1 MRIFCYLLTII
12 TILFP
17 VVIISDVKKSE
28 TGKPFNFLSTDY
40 VEYNKEQQLIYA
52 RGNVE
57 VILEDYFLTANTL
70 IYDIK
75 NDKLWAEGNVMIK
88 DEKSRVIL
96 GETAILKDKLKA
108 GIISDFILYFGDNTL
123 LVSKLAERVSDNLFY
138 LTDSTFTPCKILCNN
153 KPIWQ
158 VSAKKTRVDLD
169 NSLIVYRNLFFEVWG
184 VPILYTPYFSHPT
197 PKAKAKSGILVPQ
210 FKNKA
215 LGVPLYYIALPNL
228 DFTLTPRF
236 FGKYSIY
243 EIEARYKPNKTDYI
257 TVEASY
263 GKVPYRTQDGNILLK
278 NRNVNS
284 YYIFSNGAFSK
295 ENYQYGFRIEHASDQ
310 AYLKNYYK
318 NYTSSL
324 TSKIY
329 FHKINKYNYLSL
341 EGIYLE
347 GLNVNDSSNTN
358 PLIYP
363 KIRTKNVINLNDSET
378 SKLIIENNTLVYKER
393 NSKELG
399 RTAIQIALDN
409 SFLTSTGHLFN
420 FIARNRTDIY
430 FISHTYHN
438 DLRANKLLT
447 RNIPEIQN
455 IWRYPLASSISKK
468 STLMVEPIIS
478 ITFGRKHNSNTK
490 FSFIDYGRYELSEN
504 NFFLDNHYSGIDH
517 HKFGNRLSYGIN
529 SSLLS
534 GQNYFSLFLGQ
545 TYNKGLPH
553 NSIHYQENVGKIS
566 SNFSNNLELFYRFR
580 KNQHFEPIRDEIG
593 GTLSLEK
600 LQFTTAF
607 IQIKGVKKYYSIDN
621 KTYDRLRQVYYNLSY
636 QLTDTWSVSYGM
648 RLDVPKT
655 KLSVLS
661 QSIRVTYQNDCV
673 RISTQLSDDYMVDT
687 KRGIKKTSLPTV
699 TIGLKIL
706 NM

>member
-1 MRIFCYLLTII
+1 MRILFYLLTIV
-12 TILFP
+12 TILLP
-17 VVIISDVKKSE
+17 ILTLSAIDKSE
-28 TGKPFNFLSTDY
+28 AGKAFNFLSTDY

-70 IYDIK
+70 IYDIE

-88 DEKSRVIL
+88 NEENKVIL
-96 GETAILKDKLKA
+96 GETAILKDKLKT

-158 VSAKKTRVDLD
+158 VSAKKTQVDLD
-169 NSLIVYRNLFFEVWG
+169 NSQMTYRNLFFEVWG
-184 VPILYTPYFSHPT
+184 VPIFYTPYFSHPT
-197 PKAKAKSGILVPQ
+197 PKAKAKSGILMPQ

-215 LGVPLYYIALPNL
+215 LGIPLYYRVLPNL
-228 DFTLTPRF
+228 DFTLIPRF
-236 FGKYSIY
+236 FGKYNIY
-243 EIEARYKPNKTDYI
+243 EIEGRYKPNKTDYI
-257 TVEASY
+257 TIETSY
-263 GKVPYRTQDGNILLK
+263 GKVPYRTKEGNILLK
-278 NRNVNS
+278 DRNINS
-284 YYIFSNGAFSK
+284 YYLLSNGTFSR
-295 ENYQYGFRIEHASDQ
+295 ENYQYGFRLEHTSDQ

-329 FHKINKYNYLSL
+329 FRNINIYDYFSL

-363 KIRTKNVINLNDSET
+363 KIKTKNVINLNESET
-378 SKLIIENNTLVYKER
+378 SKLVIGNNTLVYKER
-393 NSKELG
+393 NGKELG
-399 RTAIQIALDN
+399 RTSIQISLDN
-409 SFLTSTGHLFN
+409 NFLTPTGHLFN
-420 FIARNRTDIY
+420 FIIRNRTDLY
-430 FISHTYHN
+430 FISHTYLN
-438 DLRANKLLT
+438 DPRANKVLS

-455 IWRYPLASSISKK
+455 IWRYPLSGAISEK

-478 ITFGRKHNSNTK
+478 VTLGRKHNSNKK
-490 FSFIDYGRYELSEN
+490 FSFIDYNRYELSEN
-504 NFFLDNHYSGIDH
+504 NLFLANHFSGVDNHE
-517 HKFGNRLSYGIN
+517 FGNRLSYGIN

-534 GQNYFSLFLGQ
+534 GQNYFNLFLGQ
-545 TYNKGLPH
+545 TYNNNLPR

-566 SNFSNNLELFYRFR
+566 SSFSSNLELFYRFR
-580 KNQHFEPIRDEIG
+580 KNKNFEPIRDEIG
-593 GTLSLEK
+593 GTLSLKK
-600 LQFTTAF
+600 LQFTTSF
-607 IQIKGVKKYYSIDN
+607 IQIKNLKKYYSMNNMADD
-621 KTYDRLRQVYYNLSY
+621 KLRQMYYNLSY

-648 RLDVPKT
+648 RLNAPKT
-655 KLSVLS
+655 KLSILS

-673 RISTQLSDDYMVDT
+673 RISTQLSDDYMVDNR
-687 KRGIKKTSLPTV
+687 RGIKKTSLPTV